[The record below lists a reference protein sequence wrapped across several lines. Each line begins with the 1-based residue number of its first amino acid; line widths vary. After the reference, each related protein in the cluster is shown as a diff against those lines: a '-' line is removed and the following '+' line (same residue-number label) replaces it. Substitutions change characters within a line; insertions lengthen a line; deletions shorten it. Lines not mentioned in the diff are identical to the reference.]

1 MGIFS
6 IIRCCAQQ
14 THAGALRYSHNNTV
28 ALLRNPGFHVMLE
41 CHAWQQSPEA
51 GQKEFGMSALTSE
64 DRNALGRI
72 VVNLLDDWGIG
83 ASDQVAMLA
92 LPDGTPTRMLRRYH
106 EDTPL
111 PDDPDVMKR
120 VEHLLGIADALRTT
134 FPRNASIGLIW
145 LKQPCKRLRRRRPMD
160 IMLEDGLSGLIT
172 VRTHLDCSFAWRESE
187 RQD

>member
-1 MGIFS
+1 
-6 IIRCCAQQ
+6 
-14 THAGALRYSHNNTV
+14 
-28 ALLRNPGFHVMLE
+28 
-41 CHAWQQSPEA
+41 
-51 GQKEFGMSALTSE
+51 MSELTPE
-64 DRNALGRI
+64 DRTNLGRM
-72 VVNLLDDWGIG
+72 VVNMLDEWDVK
-83 ASDQVAMLA
+83 ASDQVNILA

-111 PDDPDVMKR
+111 PDDPEVMKR

-134 FPRNASIGLIW
+134 FPRNSRIGVLW

-187 RQD
+187 RRD